1 MTINTVMQCCQEV
14 RLPTAMCAVKPPCMN
29 FPPLLPSVAS
39 SPSRSALCQISSSLL
54 RTPYFLPPPLSLFSV
69 SPSSEEP
76 KPKATL
82 RVGPRSCLC
91 LLSKIWCHGR
101 YIGLVRVSNLECLK
115 AFIFAPVCFSAYSST
130 IGPGVKHAL
139 KDYESGL
146 CIRICCD
153 LSVDNLV
160 SLWGLLRNRGKVF
173 CVAIIILEDPSFT
186 RRDQASASNA

>member
-1 MTINTVMQCCQEV
+1 MLSGSKAPNGDV
-14 RLPTAMCAVKPPCMN
+14 RRETPMRE
-29 FPPLLPSVAS
+29 FPPS
-39 SPSRSALCQISSSLL
+39 SPLRGEFSRSARCQISCSLL
-54 RTPYFLPPPLSLFSV
+54 STPYFLPPLSLFSV

-115 AFIFAPVCFSAYSST
+115 AFIFVPVCFSAYSST

-160 SLWGLLRNRGKVF
+160 SLWGLLRNRGKF
-173 CVAIIILEDPSFT
+173 FSTAIII
-186 RRDQASASNA
+186 